1 MRPPPVEY
9 ARIGREHVAY
19 QVVGDGPSD
28 GIALTNWAGAVDA
41 VWEHPSHLRIWRSI
55 EHTTRVLQLD
65 HRGVGASDSVPFE
78 RLADL
83 DEWVE
88 DLIACMDAAEM
99 PSAGLMAESEQ
110 AAVAIAAAAR
120 YPERLTRLALVTP
133 RAWFPADPEEGE
145 ALVAYIEDV
154 WGSGR
159 LSSRVPGFDETF
171 AGAFER
177 RAAGPGVAAQI
188 TRRTLGWDV
197 RHLLA
202 QVRQPVLV
210 MHWRDQGLP
219 ANASEALAAT
229 LPDATYVE
237 TTPTSNWWG
246 DGTFETVVD
255 FVLGGSWRGGERDL
269 ATVVFTDIVGSTE
282 RMRAVGDDAWRR
294 LLDTLDSLVAMRVAR
309 HEGRVVKQ
317 TGDGHLLEF
326 ARPTDALAAALAI
339 RDGARTLEV
348 PIRTGIHI
356 GNIERR
362 DMGDIGGL
370 AVHVAARIMALAEE
384 DEVLVSRPIAD
395 LAGGDGLCF
404 ENRGEHALKGV
415 DGAWQLFGA
424 SDR

>member
-1 MRPPPVEY
+1 
-9 ARIGREHVAY
+9 
-19 QVVGDGPSD
+19 
-28 GIALTNWAGAVDA
+28 
-41 VWEHPSHLRIWRSI
+41 
-55 EHTTRVLQLD
+55 
-65 HRGVGASDSVPFE
+65 
-78 RLADL
+78 
-83 DEWVE
+83 
-88 DLIACMDAAEM
+88 
-99 PSAGLMAESEQ
+99 
-110 AAVAIAAAAR
+110 
-120 YPERLTRLALVTP
+120 
-133 RAWFPADPEEGE
+133 
-145 ALVAYIEDV
+145 
-154 WGSGR
+154 
-159 LSSRVPGFDETF
+159 
-171 AGAFER
+171 
-177 RAAGPGVAAQI
+177 
-188 TRRTLGWDV
+188 
-197 RHLLA
+197 
-202 QVRQPVLV
+202 
-210 MHWRDQGLP
+210 
-219 ANASEALAAT
+219 
-229 LPDATYVE
+229 
-237 TTPTSNWWG
+237 
-246 DGTFETVVD
+246 VVD